1 MSPIVA
7 KNPQRSG
14 DSSSFK
20 VTRTAHSGAPFVFAT
35 RDNRRMKTL
44 CVYCGS
50 NAGAHPDYARKAAAL
65 GRRMA
70 EDGLALVYGGGNV
83 GLMGVV
89 ADAVLAGGGEVIGVI
104 PQQLVDWEVAHR
116 GVTRLDVVDS
126 MHTRKQRMFEL
137 ADGFIALPG
146 GFGTL
151 DEMFEMLTWRQLGL
165 GNKPCAFLDV
175 NGFWQPL
182 VTMLDTMVRER
193 FLHAE
198 QRGDLWHGEDIDG
211 MLAWMQGYVPA
222 QADKWLDEKR
232 RGQLKLTPEDV

>member
-1 MSPIVA
+1 
-7 KNPQRSG
+7 
-14 DSSSFK
+14 
-20 VTRTAHSGAPFVFAT
+20 
-35 RDNRRMKTL
+35 MKSI

-50 NAGAHPDYARKAAAL
+50 NPGANPAYARQAEAL
-65 GRRMA
+65 GRRLA
-70 EDGLALVYGGGNV
+70 EQEISLVYGGGNV

-89 ADAVLAGGGEVIGVI
+89 ADAVLAHRGEVVGVI

-116 GVTRLDVVDS
+116 GVTRLEIVDS
-126 MHTRKQRMFEL
+126 MHERKQRMFEL
-137 ADGFIALPG
+137 SDGFIALPG

-175 NGFWQPL
+175 GGFWQPL
-182 VTMLDTMVRER
+182 VAMLDTMVRER
-193 FLHAE
+193 FLHAD

-211 MLAWMQGYVPA
+211 LLHWMQGYVPA

-232 RGQLKLTPEDV
+232 RSQLKLTPEDV

>member
-1 MSPIVA
+1 
-7 KNPQRSG
+7 
-14 DSSSFK
+14 
-20 VTRTAHSGAPFVFAT
+20 
-35 RDNRRMKTL
+35 MKSI

-50 NAGAHPDYARKAAAL
+50 NPGANPDYARQAQAL
-65 GRRMA
+65 GRRLA
-70 EDGLALVYGGGNV
+70 EQEISLVYGGGNV

-89 ADAVLAGGGEVIGVI
+89 ADAVLAHRGEVVGVI

-116 GVTRLDVVDS
+116 GVTRLEVVDS
-126 MHTRKQRMFEL
+126 MHERKQRMFEL
-137 ADGFIALPG
+137 SDGFIALPG

-175 NGFWQPL
+175 GGFWQPL
-182 VTMLDTMVRER
+182 MAMLDTMVRER
-193 FLHAE
+193 FLHAD

-211 MLAWMQGYVPA
+211 LLHWMQGYVPA

-232 RGQLKLTPEDV
+232 RSQLKLTPEDV